1 MGHLLLEHL
10 KGWPPEGVLQNF
22 FFFFENALSGSIHS
36 TYQLASLQT
45 DQNPTLGLPRLYN
58 ILFKQVLHVCWIM
71 TRTGH
76 SGQYLE
82 YFSEAGP
89 SVSTSDR
96 FLLLSF
102 RMKEVILL
110 SVLRVREVFL
120 SSCEPPVTKG
130 SNEGSRRFYNHG

>member
-1 MGHLLLEHL
+1 
-10 KGWPPEGVLQNF
+10 
-22 FFFFENALSGSIHS
+22 
-36 TYQLASLQT
+36 
-45 DQNPTLGLPRLYN
+45 
-58 ILFKQVLHVCWIM
+58 M

-110 SVLRVREVFL
+110 SVLRVRELFL
-120 SSCEPPVTKG
+120 SSCEPPVSRA
-130 SNEGSRRFYNHG
+130 SNEPLRRFHNHGESPYN

>member
-1 MGHLLLEHL
+1 MQFF
-10 KGWPPEGVLQNF
+10 PPLSKVGLRIA
-22 FFFFENALSGSIHS
+22 ALSIIMFHFQTSKEE
-36 TYQLASLQT
+36 TREVASSCPL
-45 DQNPTLGLPRLYN
+45 RKLY
-58 ILFKQVLHVCWIM
+58 KQVLHVCWQIM

-110 SVLRVREVFL
+110 SVLRVRELFL
-120 SSCEPPVTKG
+120 SSVEPPVTKG
-130 SNEGSRRFYNHG
+130 SNEGSRRFHNHGESPY

>member
-1 MGHLLLEHL
+1 M
-10 KGWPPEGVLQNF
+10 
-22 FFFFENALSGSIHS
+22 
-36 TYQLASLQT
+36 
-45 DQNPTLGLPRLYN
+45 YN
-58 ILFKQVLHVCWIM
+58 ILFKQVLHVCWRIM

-110 SVLRVREVFL
+110 SVLRVRELFL
-120 SSCEPPVTKG
+120 SSCEPSVTKVA
-130 SNEGSRRFYNHG
+130 NEGSRRLHNHGEGPY